1 MKTYLLS
8 LFLFSSIVSIH
19 SQESQW
25 LSWTEA
31 VELAN
36 SEETPKKIFVDVYTD
51 WCGWCKKMDKDTFKD
66 PKVFN
71 YMKDKFYM
79 VKLDAE
85 QKEDILYKGKTF
97 KYIAQGRSGYHELAA
112 ALLQGRLSFPT
123 TIFLNAKQEILSPIP
138 GYQGPE
144 DFLKIAKY
152 YGDDVYKNRSWE
164 EYDPPKS

>member
-1 MKTYLLS
+1 MRTYLLS
-8 LFLFSSIVSIH
+8 LFIVFSFVSAQ
-19 SQESQW
+19 SQEIQW

-31 VELAN
+31 VEKAN
-36 SEETPKKIFVDVYTD
+36 SENNPKKIFVDVYTD
-51 WCGWCKKMDKDTFKD
+51 WCGWCKKMDKNTFNN
-66 PKVFN
+66 PKVLD

-97 KYIAQGRSGYHELAA
+97 KFIAQGRSGYHELAA

-123 TIFLNAKQEILSPIP
+123 TIFLNANQEILSPIP

-152 YGDDVYKNRSWE
+152 YGDDVYKDRSWK

>member
-8 LFLFSSIVSIH
+8 LFIICSFVNLH
-19 SQESQW
+19 SQEIQW
-25 LSWTEA
+25 LSWSEA
-31 VELAN
+31 VEMAD
-36 SEETPKKIFVDVYTD
+36 SEQTPKKIFVDVFTD
-51 WCGWCKKMDKDTFKD
+51 WCGWCKKMDKDTFNN
-66 PKVFN
+66 PKVLN

-85 QKEDILYKGKTF
+85 QKEDIQYKGKTF
-97 KYIAQGRSGYHELAA
+97 KFIAQGRSGYHELAA

-138 GYQGPE
+138 GYQGPD

-152 YGDDVYKNRSWE
+152 YGDDIYKNKSWN
-164 EYDPPKS
+164 EYNPPKS